1 MAESNSVTMTFGYS
15 GTDFTRKYKFDNVS
29 ASALLGVKAG
39 IKAVNASL
47 EAGTAGGLSQFFVS
61 DDFNGTIGSF
71 TGITAAQ
78 IDSVTESVIAG
89 VGV

>member
-1 MAESNSVTMTFGYS
+1 MPNSVTMTFGYN

-29 ASALLGVKAG
+29 ASALTGVKAG

-47 EAGTAGGLSQFFVS
+47 EAGTAGGLSLFFVS
-61 DDFNGTIGSF
+61 DDYIPDSIGTF
-71 TGITAAQ
+71 TGIIAAQ
-78 IDSVTESVIAG
+78 SDSVTESVIAG

>member
-1 MAESNSVTMTFGYS
+1 MAESNSVTMFFGYE
-15 GTDFTRKYKFDNVS
+15 GTDFTRKYKFENVS

-47 EAGTAGGLSQFFVS
+47 AAGTAGGLSTFFLA
-61 DDFNGTIGSF
+61 DDYNGTIGAF

-78 IDSVTESVIAG
+78 IDSVEEYAIQG